1 MDFECLIEMSDY
13 EEIETKSQTNRYWE
27 SPVCFFNSY
36 SNYNQSK
43 KIVQVIKIMLYF
55 DMLVSRG
62 SSKQKEQPEESLM
75 LFIIIIIIIMSV
87 HAARIHVHRVL
98 VRLFCLLH

>member
-1 MDFECLIEMSDY
+1 
-13 EEIETKSQTNRYWE
+13 
-27 SPVCFFNSY
+27 
-36 SNYNQSK
+36 
-43 KIVQVIKIMLYF
+43 MLYF

-62 SSKQKEQPEESLM
+62 SSKQKEKPEESLM